1 MPDGINLPM
10 LIGAAIIDSINPCAF
25 GVLIFLLAY
34 LTKVFKKPWH
44 MALHGFVYTL
54 GVFVTYL
61 IAGLVLLPILS
72 SFGKFSVI
80 SYVVI
85 SIIILIAGLIEI
97 KDFFWYGKGFS
108 LTIFPSASQRIKL
121 YVKRISCKFS
131 TAFSLGI
138 FVALVELPCT
148 GAVYLAVLTL
158 MSLAGVTTQHI
169 SFLVLYNFIFVL
181 PLFVIIFLMYKG
193 VSAKKFEHWRQKHKA
208 LMRLITGLLLI
219 SMGLWMLFYVLG

>member
-10 LIGAAIIDSINPCAF
+10 LVGAAIIDSINPCAF

-44 MALHGFVYTL
+44 MALHGFVYTT

-72 SFGKFSVI
+72 SFGKFSVV

-85 SIIILIAGLIEI
+85 AILILLAGLVEI

-108 LTIFPSASQRIKL
+108 LSIFPSSAKRIKMYMKKL
-121 YVKRISCKFS
+121 SCRLS
-131 TAFSLGI
+131 TAFSLGV

-158 MSLAGVTTQHI
+158 MSLAGVTTQHV

-193 VSAKKFEHWRQKHKA
+193 VSAKKFEEWRQRHKA
-208 LMRLITGLLLI
+208 VMRLLTGLLLI
-219 SMGLWMLFYVLG
+219 GMGLWMLWYVFW